1 MRLEVDIEKKLGSFC
16 LQSCFSVEEE
26 TFALLGASGC
36 GKSMTLRCIAG
47 IEKPDRGRIVLGDT
61 VFFDSEKK
69 INLPARQRR
78 VGYLFQ
84 DYALF
89 PNMTA
94 ARNVYCAAKDR
105 AYADELI
112 SRFCMEDV
120 ADQYPSEL
128 SGGQSQ
134 RTALARMLVT
144 KPQILLFDE
153 PFSALDNFMR
163 TRMEHVILDLLATF
177 QGPSIFV
184 THDRNEAYRMAAR
197 IGVMQDGRIAEQKEK
212 REFFDHPQTVA
223 GARLTGCKNISRAF
237 RLENGSFHATDW
249 GLKIR
254 IPEGQ
259 PMDGVTHIGI
269 RAHYF
274 TYVDP
279 DSLQGEKASGEEHPA
294 DQDGRKTAAKKKKS
308 GSESEVIQCRL
319 VRVIEDTFETVVCF
333 TAEGNTE
340 DTPDALLSWV
350 LDKKEWNR
358 VKDQVQSGSF
368 SLRMDTERLLY
379 LRE

>member
-1 MRLEVDIEKKLGSFC
+1 
-16 LQSCFSVEEE
+16 
-26 TFALLGASGC
+26 
-36 GKSMTLRCIAG
+36 
-47 IEKPDRGRIVLGDT
+47 
-61 VFFDSEKK
+61 
-69 INLPARQRR
+69 
-78 VGYLFQ
+78 
-84 DYALF
+84 
-89 PNMTA
+89 
-94 ARNVYCAAKDR
+94 
-105 AYADELI
+105 
-112 SRFCMEDV
+112 
-120 ADQYPSEL
+120 
-128 SGGQSQ
+128 
-134 RTALARMLVT
+134 
-144 KPQILLFDE
+144 
-153 PFSALDNFMR
+153 
-163 TRMEHVILDLLATF
+163 
-177 QGPSIFV
+177 
-184 THDRNEAYRMAAR
+184 
-197 IGVMQDGRIAEQKEK
+197 MQDGRIAEQKEK

-237 RLENGSFHATDW
+237 RLENGSFHASDW

-259 PMDGVTHIGI
+259 LMDGVTHLGI

-279 DSLQGEKASGEEHPA
+279 DSLQEENAP
-294 DQDGRKTAAKKKKS
+294 
-308 GSESEVIQCRL
+308 EVIQCRL